1 MFIDRALLGNHFA
14 MTQGHDP
21 VIDSNGSPG
30 YRSTVPAT
38 ESVAAV
44 TTERPEAAVSAPAG
58 PVARPSSVRRAR
70 MGLRASTVMLIAVW
84 IAVLAL
90 YLAVRP
96 GG

>member
-1 MFIDRALLGNHFA
+1 MFIDPALLGNYFA

-21 VIDSNGSPG
+21 VIGSNGLPG
-30 YRSTVPAT
+30 PHTTVPAAAPAAGVT
-38 ESVAAV
+38 VAQ
-44 TTERPEAAVSAPAG
+44 PEVSATAS
-58 PVARPSSVRRAR
+58 PVARPGPMRRAR
-70 MGLRASTVMLIAVW
+70 IGMRPSTLMLIAVW

>member
-1 MFIDRALLGNHFA
+1 

-21 VIDSNGSPG
+21 VIDNNGLPEHRPSA
-30 YRSTVPAT
+30 SAV
-38 ESVAAV
+38 ESVAVV
-44 TTERPEAAVSAPAG
+44 TSGPSEVEMSATTAG
-58 PVARPSSVRRAR
+58 PVARTGPARRSR
-70 MGLRASTVMLIAVW
+70 MGMRPSTMMLIAVW